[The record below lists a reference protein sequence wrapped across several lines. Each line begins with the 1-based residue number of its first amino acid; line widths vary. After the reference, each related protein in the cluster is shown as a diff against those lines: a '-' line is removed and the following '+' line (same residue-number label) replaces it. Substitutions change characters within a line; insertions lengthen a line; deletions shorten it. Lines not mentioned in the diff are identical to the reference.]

1 MTHTNTKV
9 TYSQHFPNF
18 VTCGKKHNGYTV
30 VYREEWKTILE
41 LVKLH
46 VSYQEK
52 NFLMYTQVHVYNIY
66 TNFRKNP

>member
-18 VTCGKKHNGYTV
+18 VTCGKKHN
-30 VYREEWKTILE
+30 REEWKTILE

-46 VSYQEK
+46 VSYQEQ
-52 NFLMYTQVHVYNIY
+52 NFLMYTQVYNIY

>member
-1 MTHTNTKV
+1 MSHTNTKV

-18 VTCGKKHNGYTV
+18 VTWKKTQWITV

-46 VSYQEK
+46 VSYQEQ
-52 NFLMYTQVHVYNIY
+52 NFLMYTQVYNIY

>member
-9 TYSQHFPNF
+9 TYSQHFLNF
-18 VTCGKKHNGYTV
+18 VTYGKKHNGYTV

-46 VSYQEK
+46 VSYQEQ
-52 NFLMYTQVHVYNIY
+52 NSFMYTQVYNIY

>member
-18 VTCGKKHNGYTV
+18 GTCGKKHNGYTV

-46 VSYQEK
+46 VSYQEQ
-52 NFLMYTQVHVYNIY
+52 NFLMYTQVYNIY

>member
-9 TYSQHFPNF
+9 THSQHFLNF
-18 VTCGKKHNGYTV
+18 VTCGYKHNRYTV

-46 VSYQEK
+46 VSYQEQ
-52 NFLMYTQVHVYNIY
+52 NSFMYTQVYNIY

>member
-46 VSYQEK
+46 VS
-52 NFLMYTQVHVYNIY
+52 
-66 TNFRKNP
+66 